1 MPVAKPYLQD
11 QTFEKIDFTEQ
22 PLPGGE
28 YDNCTFLNCD
38 LSGANLSGVHF
49 SECEFRGCN
58 LSLAKLAKTAL
69 RDVKFYDCKLQ
80 GLHFYTCS
88 ELMFTVAFQNCNLEY
103 CSFFKLTLKSTTF
116 RNCSL
121 READFSQSNLSS
133 SSFDNCDLSLATF
146 DQTNL
151 EKCDFRT
158 AVNFTINPENNRL
171 KKAKLSADGL
181 TGLVQH
187 LGIVVE

>member
-1 MPVAKPYLQD
+1 MALIKPYIQD
-11 QTFEKIDFTEQ
+11 KTFGKIDFTSEA
-22 PLPGGE
+22 PEGGE
-28 YDNCTFLNCD
+28 YDNCTFVNCD
-38 LSGANLSGVHF
+38 FSGVNLSGFHF
-49 SECEFRGCN
+49 SECEFRSCN
-58 LSLAKLAKTAL
+58 VSLAKLAKTAL

-88 ELMFTVAFQNCNLEY
+88 ELMFTVEFHNCILDFS
-103 CSFFKLTLKSTTF
+103 SFFKLPLKSTTF
-116 RNCSL
+116 KNCSL
-121 READFSQSNLSS
+121 READFSQANLTGST
-133 SSFDNCDLSLATF
+133 FDNCDLSLATF

-171 KKAKLSADGL
+171 KKALFSVDGL

-187 LGIVVE
+187 LGILVE